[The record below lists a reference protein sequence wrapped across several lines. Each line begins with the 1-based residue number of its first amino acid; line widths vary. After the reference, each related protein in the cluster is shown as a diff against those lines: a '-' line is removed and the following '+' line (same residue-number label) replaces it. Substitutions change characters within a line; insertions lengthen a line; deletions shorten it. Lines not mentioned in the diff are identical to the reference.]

1 MTNMILTLNSGDIG
15 ELVSFSAAKKTG
27 RKVGGRNVTYVLFEI
42 VTEKDIRYAL
52 CACEEGYSALYT
64 LSGDRAAAEDMFE
77 LICDGE
83 VAPCTLRDVI
93 DDIYSASAE

>member
-1 MTNMILTLNSGDIG
+1 MILTLNSGDLG
-15 ELVSFSAAKKTG
+15 ELVSFSVAKKTG
-27 RKVGGRNVTYVLFEI
+27 RKVGGRNVTYVLFET

-52 CACEEGYSALYT
+52 CACEEDYSALYT
-64 LSGDRAAAEDMFE
+64 IDCDRAAAEDMFE

-83 VAPCTLRDVI
+83 VAPCTLRDVM

>member
-1 MTNMILTLNSGDIG
+1 MILTLNSGDLG
-15 ELVSFSAAKKTG
+15 ELVSFSVAKKTK

-42 VTEKDIRYAL
+42 AEEKGVRYAL
-52 CACEEGYSALYT
+52 CACEEDYSALYT
-64 LSGDRAAAEDMFE
+64 VGSDRAAAEDMFE

-83 VAPCTLRDVI
+83 VAPCTLSDVM

>member
-1 MTNMILTLNSGDIG
+1 MILTLNSGDIG
-15 ELVSFSAAKKTG
+15 ELISFSAVRRTK
-27 RKVGGRNVTYVLFEI
+27 RSVGGRNVTYVLFEI
-42 VTEKDIRYAL
+42 AEEKGVRYAL
-52 CACEEGYSALYT
+52 CACEEGYSELYT